1 MGRTLATANQLVLEE
16 QQAFADFRRALRRED
31 QRAFDALFAY
41 ARLHTTAISQASHAL
56 PFESVLLAM
65 LLELWKDLERHRNTP
80 PELQHPE
87 QSQPPVVYGSLLE
100 CEADVLTGATSKP
113 KRYES

>member
-16 QQAFADFRRALRRED
+16 QQAFADFRRALRKED

-56 PFESVLLAM
+56 PFESILLAM
-65 LLELWKDLERHRNTP
+65 LLELWKELERLRSTP
-80 PELQHPE
+80 PQIPPPERSHP
-87 QSQPPVVYGSLLE
+87 SVVHGSLVE
-100 CEADVLTGATSKP
+100 FVDAGRTPEIKSP
-113 KRYES
+113 